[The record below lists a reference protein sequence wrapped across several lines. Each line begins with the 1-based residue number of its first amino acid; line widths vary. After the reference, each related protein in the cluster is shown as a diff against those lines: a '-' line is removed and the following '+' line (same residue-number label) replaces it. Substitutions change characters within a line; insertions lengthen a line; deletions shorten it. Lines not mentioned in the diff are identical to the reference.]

1 MGALERYRRVLGVPH
16 VGSLW
21 VAATLARLPIGI
33 NGLAIVLAMRHETG
47 SFGAAGA
54 AAGAYAAMLGLSTPF
69 QGRLLDRYGPR
80 RILSPMVVY
89 HAVVLVA
96 FVLLLDSAPTWLL
109 VTLAGLSA
117 IGLPPWGAVLRAM
130 WPRLLGDE
138 DLVTTAFALDAALVE
153 FVFILGP
160 LLVSLILVFA
170 APEIALLVSAALVLL
185 GTFSVI
191 GNTAIRGWI
200 PEERH
205 GRGFLGPLRS
215 PGLLTIAL
223 ASVPLG
229 VSFGA
234 IEIALP
240 AFARHAGEAGEAG
253 VLISAW
259 GLGSAAGA
267 LVYGAVPSP
276 RPLHDRWLIFTAVL
290 TVATLLPLA
299 ATSVPLMIALVVP
312 CGAFIAPAL
321 ASGSQLMGILAPPGM
336 ATEAYAWG
344 PTSLVV
350 GIAVGNALAGAIVQ
364 TADWRLAVVVAVVM
378 AGLSAATGF
387 TRRRTL
393 AGPVIAT

>member
-1 MGALERYRRVLGVPH
+1 VGARERYGRVLRAPH
-16 VGSLW
+16 AMSLW
-21 VAATLARLPIGI
+21 VAATIARLPIGI

-54 AAGAYAAMLGLSTPF
+54 AAGAYAATLGLSTPF

-80 RILSPMVVY
+80 RVLPPMVVY
-89 HAVVLVA
+89 HAVVLVT
-96 FVLLLDSAPTWLL
+96 FVVLLDSAPTWLL
-109 VTLAGLSA
+109 IALAGLSA

-130 WPRLLGDE
+130 WPRMLGDQ
-138 DLVTTAFALDAALVE
+138 DLITTAFALDSALVE
-153 FVFILGP
+153 FVFIAGP
-160 LLVSLILVFA
+160 LIVSVVLVFA
-170 APEIALLVSAALVLL
+170 DPQIALLLSAALVVI
-185 GTFSVI
+185 GTFAVL
-191 GNTAIRGWI
+191 GNSAIRAWI

-215 PGLLTIAL
+215 PGLLTVAL

-240 AFARHAGEAGEAG
+240 AFARHLGEAGQAG

-267 LVYGAVPSP
+267 LVYGALPSR
-276 RPLHDRWLIFTAVL
+276 RPLQDRWLVFTFVL
-290 TVATLLPLA
+290 TLASLLPLA
-299 ATSVPLMIALVVP
+299 ATSVPVMIALVVP

-321 ASGSQLMGILAPPGM
+321 ASGSQLMGVLAPPGM

-350 GIAVGNALAGAIVQ
+350 GIAMGNALAGAIVQ
-364 TADWRLAVVVAVVM
+364 ASGWRWAVVVAVVM
-378 AGLSAATGF
+378 AGLSAATAF

-393 AGPVIAT
+393 TGPVLAT